1 MGQMFTKKDL
11 LVVSSQGPE
20 TFLQL
25 RDLVIYHSIQ
35 LSISNT
41 VTVYDNAFGQ
51 TTIDLVVLLQRR
63 YNQHKTHVREHWQ
76 LTLHI
81 HISSEGNG
89 MRPGDLC

>member
-1 MGQMFTKKDL
+1 MGQTFTKKDL
-11 LVVSSQGPE
+11 LVVSSQCPE
-20 TFLQL
+20 TLLQL

-41 VTVYDNAFGQ
+41 ITVYDNAFGQ

-63 YNQHKTHVREHWQ
+63 YNQHKTHVREYWQ

-81 HISSEGNG
+81 YINSETTR
-89 MRPGDLC
+89 MKPGGTH